1 MDAALPTEIPEPPD
15 LQEILGRA
23 NGWVPTRTQMALML
37 VAGFSGYSHWPVYY
51 LFALALGWISV
62 ETDRRIASGL
72 SLRWDLGY
80 WLLTVWTTV
89 LFLLGPF
96 EVGRLISLIDEY
108 FHRSSSGTGL

>member
-1 MDAALPTEIPEPPD
+1 MPTELPELPD
-15 LQEILGRA
+15 LEEIRERVERRRWA
-23 NGWVPTRTQMALML
+23 PTRTQMALML